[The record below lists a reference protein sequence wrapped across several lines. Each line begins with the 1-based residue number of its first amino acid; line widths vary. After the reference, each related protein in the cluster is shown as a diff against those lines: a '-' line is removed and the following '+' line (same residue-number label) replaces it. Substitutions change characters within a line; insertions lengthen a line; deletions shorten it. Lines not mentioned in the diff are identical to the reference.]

1 MVVYGAAISAC
12 EQDGSWVE
20 ALQLMDSTSVFIV
33 RFRSRYRLEGNIG
46 IDSRLGVTQN
56 SGFNILNQAGSRFAQ
71 SLQCNLQQ

>member
-1 MVVYGAAISAC
+1 MVYGAAISAC

-46 IDSRLGVTQN
+46 INWGLPKPFN
-56 SGFNILNQAGSRFAQ
+56 SGFNILNQAGTRFAQ